1 MPSLLLITVFV
12 LGSFSGT
19 LTNSTFL
26 KHCLPLASKNH
37 TLLVSFS
44 LCGHFFS
51 VSSVFSPSCSKV
63 DGTWFLSWIFF
74 FFYKSLLHSP
84 IRIDDINYH
93 VYVGMSTTQFMFK
106 QHIPVVSSCQ
116 WLGTTCWCAK
126 CGGHTHPQP
135 PLPYPSL
142 SCLPFYG
149 SRSLREPAGLLRG
162 RSPIQPGPI
171 LASAG
176 LVNAAGWV
184 EAEFGELNIKCG
196 QWIKPP
202 SPQWSLGI
210 G

>member
-1 MPSLLLITVFV
+1 MTLLTFPPVLSHLPVAVHVLSCGSHPHPSIEIALIRSPVPSLLLITVFV

-116 WLGTTCWCAK
+116 WLGTTC
-126 CGGHTHPQP
+126 
-135 PLPYPSL
+135 
-142 SCLPFYG
+142 
-149 SRSLREPAGLLRG
+149 
-162 RSPIQPGPI
+162 
-171 LASAG
+171 
-176 LVNAAGWV
+176 
-184 EAEFGELNIKCG
+184 
-196 QWIKPP
+196 
-202 SPQWSLGI
+202 
-210 G
+210 